1 MTFAELLNE
10 TLGEQQTVASES
22 SETALLIDGLIM
34 LYHMSAHKQLG
45 KVRTCLFVIVFIQQ
59 FKRLVK
65 IYICCLWHIVA
76 F

>member
-1 MTFAELLNE
+1 VTFAELLNE

-45 KVRTCLFVIVFIQQ
+45 KVRTCLFVIVLYSNSNVLLRYTSVVCGI
-59 FKRLVK
+59 L
-65 IYICCLWHIVA
+65 
-76 F
+76 

>member
-45 KVRTCLFVIVFIQQ
+45 KVRTCLFVIVLYSNSNVLLRYTSVVCGI
-59 FKRLVK
+59 L
-65 IYICCLWHIVA
+65 
-76 F
+76 